1 MKLQL
6 LGTGDAFGSGG
17 RFNTCFLVTAPA
29 TRFLIDFGATSM
41 VALQRHGIDPN
52 SIDVIFISH
61 LHGDHFGGLPFLLLH
76 AHFIARRT
84 APLTLVGP
92 PGFEA
97 RLGQAMEVFFPGS
110 SRNDYGFERAI
121 HELQPGTRAV
131 LGAVAVTAH
140 EVKHPS
146 GAPSLALRFEIANR
160 VLAFSGDTEWTEA
173 LIPVA
178 RDSDVFVCETYTYE
192 RPVPNHL
199 AFETLRRHLA
209 EIRPKRLI
217 LTHMSRDM
225 LDRDL
230 AGALPEFC
238 TLSED
243 GMVVEF

>member
-17 RFNTCFLVTAPA
+17 RLNTCFLVTAPA
-29 TRFLIDFGATSM
+29 ARFLIDFGATSM

-52 SIDVIFISH
+52 SIDTIFISH

-76 AHFIARRT
+76 AHFVARRT

-92 PGFEA
+92 PGFAA
-97 RLGQAMEVFFPGS
+97 RLDRAMEVFFPGS
-110 SRNDYGFERAI
+110 SRNDYRFERPI
-121 HELQPGTRAV
+121 RELAPGARATI
-131 LGAVAVTAH
+131 GAVAVAA
-140 EVKHPS
+140 EAVKHPS
-146 GAPSLALRFEIANR
+146 GAPSLALRFETEGR

-173 LIPVA
+173 LVPVA
-178 RDSDVFVCETYTYE
+178 RDADLFVCECYTYE
-192 RPVPNHL
+192 RFVPNHL
-199 AFETLRRHLA
+199 AFETLRPRLA

-230 AGALPEFC
+230 TGALPAFC

>member
-1 MKLQL
+1 M
-6 LGTGDAFGSGG
+6 
-17 RFNTCFLVTAPA
+17 TAPA

-146 GAPSLALRFEIANR
+146 GAPSLALRFEIEGR
-160 VLAFSGDTEWTEA
+160 ILAYSGDTEWTEA
-173 LIPVA
+173 LVSAA
-178 RDSDVFVCETYTYE
+178 RDADLFVCESYTYE
-192 RPVPNHL
+192 RTVPNHL
-199 AFETLRRHLA
+199 AFETLRPRLA

-217 LTHMSRDM
+217 ITHMSKDM

-230 AGALPEFC
+230 AGALPAFC
-238 TLSED
+238 TVSED

>member
-1 MKLQL
+1 MQLVQSLLAGLARTVRDHAGLARLRPAYPRGRMAVRDGAGLEMKLQL

-17 RFNTCFLVTAPA
+17 RFNTCFLVMASA

-97 RLGQAMEVFFPGS
+97 RLGQAMEVLFPGS
-110 SRNDYGFERAI
+110 SRNDYRFERPI
-121 HELQPGTRAV
+121 RELQPGTRAV
-131 LGAVAVTAH
+131 LGAVAATAH

-178 RDSDVFVCETYTYE
+178 RDSDVFVCE
-192 RPVPNHL
+192 
-199 AFETLRRHLA
+199 
-209 EIRPKRLI
+209 
-217 LTHMSRDM
+217 S
-225 LDRDL
+225 
-230 AGALPEFC
+230 
-238 TLSED
+238 
-243 GMVVEF
+243 